1 MENCSRSWQLLAFY
15 TSEYMYR
22 ARLYQQLS
30 PEARQQSGLSAIN
43 RLICGLILLASL
55 TAILETEPALRE
67 RAPGLFTALETL
79 FVTLFTGEYLLRLY
93 AVGEDARYR
102 GVKGRFRY
110 LFTFWAL
117 VDLIA
122 ILPYFLGFIS
132 HDNAFLLRL
141 LRLARMLR
149 LARLGRFSQAWSA
162 LADALKSRA
171 HELLLSA
178 GVAGLLLL
186 FSSCCLYV
194 VEATAQPEAFG
205 SVPRALWWSIAT
217 LTTVGY
223 GDVTPITAL
232 GKFFAGLTAV
242 AGIGII
248 AMPTGILA
256 AAFSDALQNKHSS
269 QR

>member
-1 MENCSRSWQLLAFY
+1 MKI
-15 TSEYMYR
+15 TR
-22 ARLYQQLS
+22 ATLYQQLT
-30 PEARQQSGLSAIN
+30 PEARLQTGLSMIN
-43 RLICGLILLASL
+43 RIICALILLASL
-55 TAILETEPALRE
+55 TAILETEPALR
-67 RAPGLFTALETL
+67 ALSPHLFPTLEAV
-79 FVTLFTGEYLLRLY
+79 FVVIFIGEYLLRLY
-93 AVGEDARYR
+93 AIGEDPYYCGVRGRLRYI
-102 GVKGRFRY
+102 FS
-110 LFTFWAL
+110 FWAV
-117 VDLIA
+117 VDLLA
-122 ILPYFLGFIS
+122 ILPYFLGFILQ
-132 HDNAFLLRL
+132 DNAFLLRL

-162 LADALKSRA
+162 LADALKSRY
-171 HELLLSA
+171 HELLLSV

-186 FSSCCLYV
+186 FSSSCLYV
-194 VEATAQPEAFG
+194 VEAASQPDAFG

-256 AAFSDALQNKHSS
+256 AAFSDAFQKKRLP
-269 QR
+269 

>member
-1 MENCSRSWQLLAFY
+1 MNKAKLYHQLA
-15 TSEYMYR
+15 
-22 ARLYQQLS
+22 
-30 PEARQQSGLSAIN
+30 PEAWHEKGLSKLN
-43 RLICGLILLASL
+43 QLICVLILLASL
-55 TAILETEPALRE
+55 TAILETEPTLRAM
-67 RAPGLFTALETL
+67 APGLFTALEAIFIGMFTL
-79 FVTLFTGEYLLRLY
+79 EYLLRLY
-93 AVGEDARYR
+93 AIGEDPRYR
-102 GVKGRFRY
+102 GVTGRIRY
-110 LFTFWAL
+110 IFSFWAL
-117 VDLIA
+117 VDLLA
-122 ILPYFLGFIS
+122 ILPFFLGFMS
-132 HDNAFLLRL
+132 HNNAFLLRL
-141 LRLARMLR
+141 LRLARILR

-162 LADALKSRA
+162 LASALKSRT

-194 VEATAQPEAFG
+194 VEAAAQPEAFG

-232 GKFFAGLTAV
+232 GKFFAGITAV

-269 QR
+269 